1 MEVQKQM
8 KIEFKDKKKIITHP
22 SGFVSGYDKAHLEVN
37 KKELEK
43 RKAEIGHQIDLIV
56 NDISRL

>member
-8 KIEFKDKKKIITHP
+8 KIEFKDKKKIVTHP
-22 SGFVSGYDKAHLEVN
+22 SGHVDEYDKAHLEVN
-37 KKELEK
+37 KKELEE
-43 RKAEIGHQIDLIV
+43 RKAQIGHQIDLIV